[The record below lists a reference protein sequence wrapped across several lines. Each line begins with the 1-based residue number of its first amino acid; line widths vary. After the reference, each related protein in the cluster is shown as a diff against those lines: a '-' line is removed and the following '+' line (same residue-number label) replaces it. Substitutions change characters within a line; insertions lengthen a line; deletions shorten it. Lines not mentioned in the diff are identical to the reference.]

1 MADLTTTNVF
11 LGIMA
16 FVSLLEAMAVIGI
29 FVAGALIVRRLIQ
42 VLNAIEERQVA
53 PAVARVNGILDDVR
67 EVTSA
72 VKTEAVE
79 LDRAIHWAAD
89 GVARWRTGARAHR
102 GRGEKSEDSSFTWG
116 PNEIGGDCGRLRRD
130 NSNQGHLRSVGA

>member
-42 VLNAIEERQVA
+42 VLNAIEARQVA
-53 PAVARVNGILDDVR
+53 PAVARVNGILDDVK

-72 VKTEAVE
+72 VKADTEQ
-79 LDRAIHWAAD
+79 LDRAIHRAAD
-89 GVARWRTGARAHR
+89 VMTQWRAGARR
-102 GRGEKSEDSSFTWG
+102 TQLVK
-116 PNEIGGDCGRLRRD
+116 
-130 NSNQGHLRSVGA
+130 

>member
-16 FVSLLEAMAVIGI
+16 FVSLLEAMTVIGI
-29 FVAGALIVRRLIQ
+29 FAAGTLIVRRLIQ

-102 GRGEKSEDSSFTWG
+102 G
-116 PNEIGGDCGRLRRD
+116 
-130 NSNQGHLRSVGA
+130 